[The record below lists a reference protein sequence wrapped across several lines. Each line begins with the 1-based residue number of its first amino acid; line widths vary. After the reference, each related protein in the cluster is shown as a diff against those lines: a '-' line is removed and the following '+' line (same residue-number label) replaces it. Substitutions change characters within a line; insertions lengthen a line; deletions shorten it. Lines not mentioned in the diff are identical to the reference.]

1 MAGAFKFMRAVGLPG
16 QKKKKMCKHMN
27 FAFSFRRFIACDSRR
42 ETDLEYDE
50 TFCGSVLK
58 RCLYLG

>member
-16 QKKKKMCKHMN
+16 KKNMYKHMN

-50 TFCGSVLK
+50 TFCGSILK